1 MRRLSGPGGLIG
13 VALGILAVGALL
25 AVLLSG
31 GSDEGSGSDLAA
43 DVEIPTV
50 TVAEVPVTTPEAPKA
65 PKEVKAAQSAA
76 AKIQADA
83 AASEAESQITGPVCL
98 PKMTRAQCAELQ
110 RQLKRSR
117 QGSTVVK
124 EGGPV
129 CPPSASK
136 AECQELKRILAESE
150 RGSRPL
156 GENEC
161 QTPSGYVPCEQ
172 AKQQREAGGG

>member
-1 MRRLSGPGGLIG
+1 LIA
-13 VALGILAVGALL
+13 VALGILGVGALL
-25 AVLLSG
+25 AALLSG

-65 PKEVKAAQSAA
+65 PKVVRAAQSAA

-83 AASEAESQITGPVCL
+83 AASEAESQVSEPLCL
-98 PKMTRAQCAELQ
+98 PKMSRAQCAELQ
-110 RQLKRSR
+110 RHLKRSR

-124 EGGPV
+124 EGPV

-136 AECQELKRILAESE
+136 ADCQELKRILAESE

-161 QTPSGYVPCEQ
+161 QTPSGYVPCDQ